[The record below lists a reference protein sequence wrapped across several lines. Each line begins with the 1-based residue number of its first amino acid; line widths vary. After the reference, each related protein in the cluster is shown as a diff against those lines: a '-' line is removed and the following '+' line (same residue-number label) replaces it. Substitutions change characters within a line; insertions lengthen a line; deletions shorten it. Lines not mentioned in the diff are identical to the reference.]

1 MIDSVNDDLDSRL
14 GEIQARH
21 DRVSAEMAEPGVVTD
36 PERLRSLGRAFAELE
51 EIVVPY
57 REYREAVQQATDAR
71 ELAALESDPEMVA
84 FLEDEAVRAE
94 ARAQQIRARL
104 ESLLVPKDP
113 NDGKDVIV
121 EIRAGAGGQE
131 AALWAGELYEM
142 YRRLAERHR
151 WKTDTLS
158 SSPSDIG
165 GFKDAVLEVRGRDA
179 YGRLKHESGVHRVQ
193 RVPVTESSGRI
204 HTSTAT
210 IAVLPEAEEVE
221 VDIRPE
227 DLVIDVYRS
236 SGPGGQSVNTTDSAV
251 RVVHVPTGIKI
262 ECQEERSQLQNREKA
277 MRYLRAR
284 LLQRAQ
290 DEAAAKEAAARRSQL
305 GSGDRAE
312 KIRTYNFP
320 DGRVTDHRIKHTSH
334 QLADVL
340 AGGEELDGFIDRLNA
355 AERSQQLAEGGEG
368 EPA

>member
-1 MIDSVNDDLDSRL
+1 VSDDLERRL
-14 GEIQARH
+14 GDIEARH
-21 DRVSAEMAEPGVVTD
+21 ERISAEMAEPGVTSD
-36 PERLRSLGRAFAELE
+36 HERLRSLGKAFAELDA
-51 EIVVPY
+51 IVKPY
-57 REYREAVQQATDAR
+57 TAYREAMHQAADAR
-71 ELAALESDPEMVA
+71 EMASSEHDPDMVA
-84 FLEDEAVRAE
+84 FLEGEAAHAEERA
-94 ARAQQIRARL
+94 ARL
-104 ESLLVPKDP
+104 RTELEALLVPSDP
-113 NDGKDVIV
+113 NDGKDLIV

-142 YRRLAERHR
+142 YRRLAERRR
-151 WKTDTLS
+151 WKTEVLS
-158 SSPSDIG
+158 SSPSDLG
-165 GFKDAVLEVRGRDA
+165 GFKEAVIEVRGRDA
-179 YGRLKHESGVHRVQ
+179 FRRLKHESGVHRVQ

-210 IAVLPEAEEVE
+210 VAVLPEAEEVE
-221 VDIRPE
+221 VEIRPE

-251 RVVHVPTGIKI
+251 RIVHLPTGIKI

-290 DEAAAKEAAARRSQL
+290 DEAAAEEAAARRSQL
-305 GSGDRAE
+305 GSGDRSE

-340 AGGEELDGFIDRLNA
+340 AGGEELDAFGDRLNA
-355 AERSQQLAEGGEG
+355 AERSDQLADGDE
-368 EPA
+368 EP

>member
-1 MIDSVNDDLDSRL
+1 VTDDLDVRL

-21 DRVSAEMAEPGVVTD
+21 DRIAAEMAEPDVAAD
-36 PERLRSLGRAFAELE
+36 PERIRSLGKAFAELE
-51 EIVVPY
+51 EIVAPY
-57 REYREAVQQATDAR
+57 RDYRDAVEQAADAR
-71 ELAALESDPEMVA
+71 ELAAHEDDVEMVA
-84 FLEDEAVRAE
+84 FLQEEA
-94 ARAQQIRARL
+94 ARADARANEIRARL
-104 ESLLVPKDP
+104 ETLLVPKDP
-113 NDGKDVIV
+113 NDGKDLIL

-158 SSPSDIG
+158 SSPSDLG
-165 GFKDAVLEVRGRDA
+165 GFKEAVLEVRGRDA

-210 IAVLPEAEEVE
+210 VAVLPEAEEVE
-221 VDIRPE
+221 VEIRPE

-251 RVVHVPTGIKI
+251 RIVHLPTGIKI

-305 GSGDRAE
+305 GSGDRSE

-334 QLADVL
+334 RLADVL
-340 AGGEELDGFIDRLNA
+340 AGGEELDLFVDRLSA
-355 AERSQQLAEGGEG
+355 AERAHQLADGSAEE
-368 EPA
+368 EA

>member
-1 MIDSVNDDLDSRL
+1 MNEDFDARL
-14 GEIQARH
+14 GEIQERRERIA
-21 DRVSAEMAEPGVVTD
+21 AEMAEPGVATD
-36 PERLRSLGRAFAELE
+36 PDRLRSLGKAYAELD

-57 REYREAVQQATDAR
+57 REYRDAARQAADAR
-71 ELAALESDPEMVA
+71 ELASHESDPEMVA
-84 FLEDEAVRAE
+84 FLEDEAAQAE
-94 ARAQQIRARL
+94 AHASEVRARL
-104 ESLLVPKDP
+104 EALLVPRDP

-142 YRRLAERHR
+142 YHRLAERHR

-158 SSPSDIG
+158 SSPSDLG

-179 YGRLKHESGVHRVQ
+179 YARLKHESGVHRVQ

-210 IAVLPEAEEVE
+210 VAVLPEAEEVE
-221 VDIRPE
+221 VEIRPE
-227 DLVIDVYRS
+227 DLEIDVYRS

-251 RVVHVPTGIKI
+251 RIVHVPTGIKI
-262 ECQEERSQLQNREKA
+262 ECQEERSQFQNREKA

-340 AGGEELDGFIDRLNA
+340 AGGDELDGFIDRLNA
-355 AERSQQLAEGGEG
+355 AERSQQLAEGPVE

>member
-1 MIDSVNDDLDSRL
+1 MIGSVSDDFDQRLDDVV
-14 GEIQARH
+14 ARH
-21 DRVSAEMAEPGVVTD
+21 ARISSEMSQPGVTSD
-36 PERLRSLGRAFAELE
+36 PDRLRSLGKSYAELD

-57 REYREAVQQATDAR
+57 RDYRDAVQQVVDAR
-71 ELAALESDPEMVA
+71 EMAAAELDPEMVA
-84 FLEDEAVRAE
+84 FLEDEASRADQ
-94 ARAQQIRARL
+94 RAADIRARL

-113 NDGKDVIV
+113 DDGKDLIV

-151 WKTDTLS
+151 WKTDVLS
-158 SSPSDIG
+158 SSPSDLG
-165 GFKDAVLEVRGRDA
+165 GFKEAVIEVRGRDA
-179 YGRLKHESGVHRVQ
+179 YARLKHESGVHRVQ

-210 IAVLPEAEEVE
+210 VAVLPEAEEVE
-221 VDIRPE
+221 VEIRPE

-251 RVVHVPTGIKI
+251 RIVHVPTGIKI

-284 LLQRAQ
+284 LLRRAQ

-305 GSGDRAE
+305 GSGDRSE

-340 AGGEELDGFIDRLNA
+340 AGGEELDGFGDRLNS
-355 AERSQQLAEGGEG
+355 AERSQQLAGGREG
-368 EPA
+368 ELQ